1 MSNSSNARNFAIT
14 ATSDPQELEIAQ
26 CVSDCINNGQIG
38 TLSRE
43 LGDGRSV
50 TFTVGLY
57 QKYGVPELVMTGVHD
72 IEAIL
77 MEIVNG
83 TYKAEGEWRDTLL
96 VVADKSILV
105 TRLQKEGALDIS
117 FLNHMWGGPIPVRQC
132 LWTNLDC
139 TFADLDIDGRQF
151 YLQ

>member
-1 MSNSSNARNFAIT
+1 MSNSSNARNFAIA
-14 ATSDPQELEIAQ
+14 ATNDPQELEIAQ
-26 CVSDCINNGQIG
+26 CVSDCVNNGQIG
-38 TLSRE
+38 SLSRE
-43 LGDGRSV
+43 LNDGRSV

-77 MEIVNG
+77 KEIVKR
-83 TYKAEGEWRDTLL
+83 TYTAAGEWRDTLFM
-96 VVADKSILV
+96 VADKPVLV
-105 TRLQKEGALDIS
+105 TLLSKKGALDIS

-132 LWTNLDC
+132 LWTNLTC

-151 YLQ
+151 VL